1 MSGLNR
7 HLQRVSDATPPFAPP
22 RAVFPCPG
30 LAVLAAKA
38 PLGGP
43 REALLGT
50 MMVARLATGMRGPH
64 PLPLEARRARA
75 TGVRG
80 WLIAVAVPTKL
91 RSALQKALSASA
103 EEDPKAMADALEG
116 VTDITAPH
124 LDRVARSELTRLIAG
139 LRLDAPPLAGV
150 AHRPVE

>member
-1 MSGLNR
+1 M
-7 HLQRVSDATPPFAPP
+7 SDATPPFAPP
-22 RAVFPCPG
+22 RALFPCPG
-30 LAVLAAKA
+30 LAAQAAKA

-64 PLPLEARRARA
+64 PLPVDARRVRA
-75 TGVRG
+75 AGVRG
-80 WLIAVAVPTKL
+80 WLTALAVPTKL
-91 RSALQKALSASA
+91 RVALQKALTASG
-103 EEDPKAMADALEG
+103 EEDPAAMAEALEA

-124 LDRVARSELTRLIAG
+124 MDRVARSELVRLVAVLKSG
-139 LRLDAPPLAGV
+139 APPLAGV

>member
-1 MSGLNR
+1 M
-7 HLQRVSDATPPFAPP
+7 VSDAIPPFAPP

-30 LAVLAAKA
+30 LAAQAAKA

-64 PLPLEARRARA
+64 PLPIDARRARA
-75 TGVRG
+75 AGVRG
-80 WLIAVAVPTKL
+80 WLTAVAVPTKL
-91 RSALQKALSASA
+91 RAALQKALAASA
-103 EEDPKAMADALEG
+103 EENREAMAEALEG

-139 LRLDAPPLAGV
+139 LRTTASPLAGV

>member
-1 MSGLNR
+1 M
-7 HLQRVSDATPPFAPP
+7 SDATPPFAPP

-30 LAVLAAKA
+30 LAVHAAKA

-50 MMVARLATGMRGPH
+50 LMVARLATGMRGPY
-64 PLPLEARRARA
+64 PLPPEARVARA
-75 TGVRG
+75 NGARG
-80 WLIAVAVPTKL
+80 WLTALAVPTKL
-91 RSALQKALSASA
+91 RAALQKAVAASA
-103 EEDPKAMADALEG
+103 EDDRRAMAEALEG

-124 LDRVARSELTRLIAG
+124 LDRVARSELAKLLAG